1 MSGLSRPFYPSNIRL
16 APFALR
22 CPWAAETMR
31 IKEARMKWLA
41 TGGKWLLAILLAV
54 LMVGPG
60 SQKFTGSTWE
70 RMFRTW
76 GYPDGFYL
84 VIGAIEVVAGI
95 GLLIPRVASFSAL
108 TLAAVMAG
116 AAATQLLRGGRNGVG
131 EIVFML
137 LLLGVA
143 AMRWR
148 DRLRMATPASRAA
161 PAS

>member
-1 MSGLSRPFYPSNIRL
+1 MKRL
-16 APFALR
+16 ATA
-22 CPWAAETMR
+22 
-31 IKEARMKWLA
+31 
-41 TGGKWLLAILLAV
+41 GKWLITILLAV
-54 LMVGPG
+54 VMVGPG
-60 SQKFTGSTWE
+60 SQKFTSPVWE

-84 VIGAIEVVAGI
+84 VIGAIEVVGGI
-95 GLLIPRVASFSAL
+95 GLLIPKLASFSAL

-137 LLLGVA
+137 LLLGIA
-143 AMRWR
+143 AIRWR
-148 DRLRMATPASRAA
+148 DRLRLTPPASTPA